1 MKRINKTKVPAC
13 ELRPTT
19 ILEKAHKIVHERAE
33 EDQRRYGPFGESMER
48 AAKMASLMG
57 PAITAEQGW
66 NFMIALKLTRESYGH
81 KEDNFLDA
89 VAYISALNDYKNDK
103 VNTTTSEQVGN
114 KPANG

>member
-1 MKRINKTKVPAC
+1 MKQKTKNPAC
-13 ELRPTT
+13 KLAPRS
-19 ILEKAHKIVHERAE
+19 ILERAHEIVHERAE
-33 EDQRRYGPFGESMER
+33 EDKRRYGPFDESMER

-57 PAITAEQGW
+57 PPLTAEQGW

-103 VNTTTSEQVGN
+103 TNTTTI
-114 KPANG
+114 KPSGY